1 MTNCIGAPLSLGARH
16 GDHGGQNVISDDRDE
31 VEQTVRSLLI
41 DVLNLDSARVA
52 RFDDETEL
60 FGALPEFDS
69 MAVASLL
76 TELEERL
83 GILIEDHEVD
93 ADMMETFGALLTF
106 ARNKTLI

>member
-1 MTNCIGAPLSLGARH
+1 MAAAPH
-16 GDHGGQNVISDDRDE
+16 DDAEE
-31 VEQTVRSLLI
+31 VEATLRAVLA
-41 DVLNLDSARVA
+41 DVLGLDRARVA
-52 RFDDETEL
+52 AFHEETPL

-69 MAVASLL
+69 MAVAGLL

-106 ARNKTLI
+106 ARNKALT